1 MRIKELLT
9 RGGGGLGSLS
19 QPHSLTQ
26 APPVTNSAGVDE
38 TVADGE
44 VSIL

>member
-9 RGGGGLGSLS
+9 RGRGWVALS
-19 QPHSLTQ
+19 QPRSLTQ